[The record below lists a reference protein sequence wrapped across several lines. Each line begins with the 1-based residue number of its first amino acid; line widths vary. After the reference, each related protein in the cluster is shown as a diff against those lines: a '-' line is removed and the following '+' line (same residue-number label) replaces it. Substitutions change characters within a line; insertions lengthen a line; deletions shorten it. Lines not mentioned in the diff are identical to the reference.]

1 MCGPLKNQFEEVVAE
16 NPELKDRS
24 IEDGD
29 LYAHVFGEKEPRGRI
44 RGLGLGPTPQDV
56 GTPGTQMKISTKL
69 QMALQARSQSEQE
82 VRALRQDMN
91 QMKEKMDQIYQMM
104 VAAQGVQHIES
115 PSQHGS
121 NSRQVI

>member
-1 MCGPLKNQFEEVVAE
+1 
-16 NPELKDRS
+16 
-24 IEDGD
+24 
-29 LYAHVFGEKEPRGRI
+29 
-44 RGLGLGPTPQDV
+44 
-56 GTPGTQMKISTKL
+56 
-69 QMALQARSQSEQE
+69 MALQARSQSEQE

>member
-1 MCGPLKNQFEEVVAE
+1 
-16 NPELKDRS
+16 
-24 IEDGD
+24 
-29 LYAHVFGEKEPRGRI
+29 
-44 RGLGLGPTPQDV
+44 
-56 GTPGTQMKISTKL
+56 
-69 QMALQARSQSEQE
+69 MALQARSQSEQE

-104 VAAQGVQHIES
+104 VTAQGVQHIES

>member
-1 MCGPLKNQFEEVVAE
+1 
-16 NPELKDRS
+16 
-24 IEDGD
+24 
-29 LYAHVFGEKEPRGRI
+29 
-44 RGLGLGPTPQDV
+44 
-56 GTPGTQMKISTKL
+56 MKISTKL
-69 QMALQARSQSEQE
+69 QMALQARSQ

-91 QMKEKMDQIYQMM
+91 QMKDKMDQIYQMM